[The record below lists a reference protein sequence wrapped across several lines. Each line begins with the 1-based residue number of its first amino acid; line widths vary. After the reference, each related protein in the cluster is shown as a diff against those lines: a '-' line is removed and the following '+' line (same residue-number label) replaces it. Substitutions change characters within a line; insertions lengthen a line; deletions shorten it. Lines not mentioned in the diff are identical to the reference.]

1 MNCQRPVFKTLYE
14 SLIRPC
20 LEYCCIAWDPY
31 RANQIKLLE
40 RIQKRYVRMM
50 CRDWQ
55 SSYNVILEQLNMPNL
70 EARRT
75 YHRLVMFYKIT
86 RNLVN
91 VNLIIKPANR
101 IGRNDH
107 ERKVTIPFAKTD
119 YYKNSFYV
127 RTSKDWNMLP
137 RNVIN
142 STSISTFKTLLKTH
156 LHI

>member
-1 MNCQRPVFKTLYE
+1 
-14 SLIRPC
+14 
-20 LEYCCIAWDPY
+20 
-31 RANQIKLLE
+31 
-40 RIQKRYVRMM
+40 MM

-55 SSYNVILEQLNMPNL
+55 TSYNVILEQLNMPNL

-107 ERKVTIPFAKTD
+107 ERKVIIPFAKTD